1 MTLYGPNIKTQ
12 SNYISTPQA
21 VLTLSQLLKFNSFAR
36 CRDESSVTIRHK
48 EERETPL
55 PQYLGMLIHSKTRK
69 RELVDA
75 LFELGL
81 CISYDRVLEIST
93 VVSNNHCYQ
102 FEVEKA
108 VCPPKLKKKT
118 LTTAAIDNIDH
129 NPSSTT
135 AEDSFHR
142 TECLYFNTL
151 KMKQVE
157 RIATTGEV

>member
-1 MTLYGPNIKTQ
+1 MIPFGQKTQ

-48 EERETPL
+48 KERETPL
-55 PQYLGMLIHSKTRK
+55 PQYLGMLFHAKPRK

-93 VVSNNHCYQ
+93 IVGNNLCHQ

-108 VCPPKLKKKT
+108 VCPAKLKKKIF
-118 LTTAAIDNIDH
+118 TTAAINNINH

-135 AEDSFHR
+135 AQDYAAEVFLPLFLDSYR
-142 TECLYFNTL
+142 
-151 KMKQVE
+151 V
-157 RIATTGEV
+157 